1 MALNTVSSDR
11 LSTNVKNTNFTASE
25 KQDLTDDILPLAG
38 QIGNR
43 NLIINGAMQ
52 VAQRGTSESSV
63 SSTKYANAPDRWR
76 FIASNAGTW
85 TVSQSTT
92 SPNLFKNS
100 YKFDCTT
107 ADSSLGAADFLAF
120 DQALE
125 GKDLQGLGW
134 GTSDAKS
141 LTVSF
146 HVRSNKTGTYT
157 CELFQG
163 DGATGGSNI
172 LVSKSYTISAADTWE
187 KKTITFSGNTAVA
200 FTNDNSRQL
209 TLNFW
214 LGAGSNFSGGTFS
227 DGTFHNAANR
237 RVASGQVNLAD
248 NTSNEWY
255 ITGVQLEVGVAT
267 DFEHKSFTDEYLRCA
282 RYFQR
287 LGGTRKYFVGRT
299 SNNNGLH
306 TSPSCAVPMRT
317 TPTITMSGSYELF
330 SSSGL
335 GSSSTTPT
343 IDTYSTDD
351 FNNCYLGNIF
361 FVISGSYASDARV
374 GVVRQSNT
382 INFDAEL

>member
-43 NLIINGAMQ
+43 NIVINGAMQ
-52 VAQRGTSESSV
+52 VAQRGTSFTATGNEFTVDRFSHHTGSSFNFDTTTTQ
-63 SSTKYANAPDRWR
+63 SSDAPDN
-76 FIASNAGTW
+76 FAKAIKITPDSVVTPSANQNG
-85 TVSQSTT
+85 
-92 SPNLFKNS
+92 LFAYS
-100 YKFDCTT
+100 I
-107 ADSSLGAADFLAF
+107 
-120 DQALE
+120 E
-125 GKDLQGLGW
+125 GQDVQHLDY
-134 GTSDAKS
+134 GTSSPQKITLSFYAKS
-141 LTVSF
+141 ASQNNNHQYSIQIRKVDTAGNIKHVLQPFTVTSSYQRF
-146 HVRSNKTGTYT
+146 TFTFDGDTASDIVDGNVLGL
-157 CELFQG
+157 ELDF
-163 DGATGGSNI
+163 I
-172 LVSKSYTISAADTWE
+172 LV
-187 KKTITFSGNTAVA
+187 
-200 FTNDNSRQL
+200 
-209 TLNFW
+209 
-214 LGAGSNFSGGTFS
+214 AGSSDLESATSTWATSGGFRAVT
-227 DGTFHNAANR
+227 
-237 RVASGQVNLAD
+237 GQSNFMD
-248 NTSNEWY
+248 NTSNEFFL
-255 ITGVQLEVGVAT
+255 TGVQLEVGGVAT
-267 DFEHKSFTDEYLRCA
+267 DFEHRSFTDQYLKCA

-306 TSPSCAVPMRT
+306 TSPSCAVPLRT

>member
-43 NLIINGAMQ
+43 NIVINGAMQ
-52 VAQRGTSESSV
+52 VAQRGTSFTATGNEYTVDRFSHHTGSGFNFDTTTTQSSD
-63 SSTKYANAPDRWR
+63 APNGFAKAIKITPDSVVTPS
-76 FIASNAGTW
+76 ATQNG
-85 TVSQSTT
+85 
-92 SPNLFKNS
+92 LFAYS
-100 YKFDCTT
+100 IEGQDVQQ
-107 ADSSLGAADFLAF
+107 LAY
-120 DQALE
+120 
-125 GKDLQGLGW
+125 
-134 GTSDAKS
+134 GTSSPQKITLSFYAKS
-141 LTVSF
+141 ASQNNNHQYTIQIRKVDTAGNIKHVLQPFTVTSSYQRF
-146 HVRSNKTGTYT
+146 TFTFDGDTASDIVDGNVLGL
-157 CELFQG
+157 ELDF
-163 DGATGGSNI
+163 I
-172 LVSKSYTISAADTWE
+172 LV
-187 KKTITFSGNTAVA
+187 
-200 FTNDNSRQL
+200 
-209 TLNFW
+209 
-214 LGAGSNFSGGTFS
+214 AGSSDLESATSTWATSGGFRAVT
-227 DGTFHNAANR
+227 
-237 RVASGQVNLAD
+237 GQSNFMD
-248 NTSNEWY
+248 NTSNEFFL
-255 ITGVQLEVGVAT
+255 TGVQLEVGGVAT
-267 DFEHKSFTDEYLRCA
+267 DFEHRSFTDQYLKCA

-306 TSPSCAVPMRT
+306 TSPSCAVPLRT